1 MRLALL
7 VVVAAAAAVGAAPL
21 AAEAPRQ
28 LADAAARD
36 ETAPRRLSGLV
47 LSWAS
52 VRSVLSDA
60 LNYLFHDVVCYVN
73 YDYYVEEVPPATE
86 AVVEEPEAVEM
97 PARRSLQ
104 DLSFLAQP
112 MYLLHVFTRRFVD
125 NGLVEC
131 DFTPTTAAPTTTT
144 TTATTGLETCVVVCA
159 GCANNDADEC
169 YDDPRDEFS
178 CDFGDTNCG
187 SYCVCELD

>member
-7 VVVAAAAAVGAAPL
+7 LVVAAAAAVGAAPL

-28 LADAAARD
+28 LADAAAR
-36 ETAPRRLSGLV
+36 EGAPPRRLSGLV

-52 VRSVLSDA
+52 VRSVVSDA
-60 LNYLFHDVVCYVN
+60 IAYAFHDVVCYVN
-73 YDYYVEEVPPATE
+73 YDYYVEEVTAPPATE

-97 PARRSLQ
+97 PDRRNLQ

-131 DFTPTTAAPTTTT
+131 DFTPTTAAPTTTVAT
-144 TTATTGLETCVVVCA
+144 TTTTTTTTTTLPACTNKF
-159 GCANNDADEC
+159 GCD
-169 YDDPRDEFS
+169 
-178 CDFGDTNCG
+178 G
-187 SYCVCELD
+187 